1 MLGTA
6 AACLATATIVSSSLP
21 ADAFPISELRS
32 ERHGAPRLMVLAE
45 AGESADERADVTGLM
60 SDLKRG
66 GSAESVL
73 NTMIKINEAVDADE
87 DGLLENPFAREVSAL
102 EVQRVSGFGF
112 VRLKQFNNKLSTA
125 VVAVSFVVLAPDIH
139 LKGAQPSSGRWTRK
153 YAGSTPA
160 RRTLI
165 RKEVE
170 LTEGGKCVCE

>member
-32 ERHGAPRLMVLAE
+32 ERQGAPTLMVLAE
-45 AGESADERADVTGLM
+45 AGESVDGRADVTGLV

-66 GSAESVL
+66 ESAESVL
-73 NTMIKINEAVDADE
+73 NTMIKINEAVDTDE

-102 EVQRVSGFGF
+102 EVQRVWGFGF
-112 VRLKQFNNKLSTA
+112 VRLNKFNNTLSTA
-125 VVAVSFVVLAPDIH
+125 VAAVAFMVVAPDIH
-139 LKGAQPSSGRWTRK
+139 LKGAQRWSCRLTRK

-160 RRTLI
+160 RRTFI
-165 RKEVE
+165 RREVE
-170 LTEGGKCVCE
+170 LTDGDECICE